1 MSRSHMTASL
11 PQAGGGGGGYT
22 HILPILVCA
31 TQRGRDFDTPD
42 LERGIHVRGIF

>member
-11 PQAGGGGGGYT
+11 PQAGVGGGYSD
-22 HILPILVCA
+22 ILPILVCA
-31 TQRGRDFDTPD
+31 TQRGRDFDAPD